1 METSSKT
8 KAYFSAIVYTF
19 IIGLSFLFVKM
30 ALSFTDPLNV
40 LAHRFSIAFLTLWF
54 VSLAGL
60 VKLSISKK
68 DILYILPISLFYPV
82 FFFSL
87 QVFGLVYISSS
98 EAGIIQAIV
107 PVFTMILASLFFKE
121 TSSSLQKAAL
131 LLSVFGVIYIFLMQ
145 GLNWES
151 ANFIGIVLIILS
163 AFSAAC
169 YNVMAKKIT
178 KKYRLTDITYVMTLI
193 GFLSFNILSVAE
205 HLMHNT
211 LGTYF
216 SPFSHFEFVVA
227 ILYLGI
233 LSSLLTSLLSNYT
246 LSKIAA
252 SKMSVFSN
260 LSILITVIA
269 GSVFLHENIEYYH
282 LIGGSM
288 IILGIIGINF
298 WGPRNSIKKD

>member
-1 METSSKT
+1 MENPNKT
-8 KAYFSAIVYTF
+8 KAYFSAIIYAF
-19 IIGLSFLFVKM
+19 IIGLSFLFVKI

-40 LAHRFSIAFLTLWF
+40 LAHRFSIAFLTLVF
-54 VSLAGL
+54 ASLTGW

-68 DILYILPISLFYPV
+68 DILYILPISLFYPT
-82 FFFSL
+82 FFFAF

-121 TSSSLQKAAL
+121 TSSALQKTAL
-131 LLSVFGVIYIFLMQ
+131 VLSVFGVIYIFLMQ

-151 ANFIGIVLIILS
+151 ANFIGIILIIFS
-163 AFSAAC
+163 AFSSAC
-169 YNVMAKKIT
+169 YNVMARKIT
-178 KKYRLTDITYVMTLI
+178 KSYKLIDITYVMTTI
-193 GFLSFNILSVAE
+193 GFVSFNILSVTE
-205 HLMHNT
+205 HFMHNT

-216 SPFSHFEFVVA
+216 SPFVNFEFVLAV
-227 ILYLGI
+227 LYLGI

-260 LSILITVIA
+260 LSTLITVIA

-282 LIGGSM
+282 IIGGAM

-298 WGPRNSIKKD
+298 LGSQNSINQD

>member
-1 METSSKT
+1 MDASSKT
-8 KAYFSAIVYTF
+8 KAYLSAIIYAF
-19 IIGLSFLFVKM
+19 IIGLSFLFVKI
-30 ALSFTDPLNV
+30 ALSSTDPLNV
-40 LAHRFSIAFLTLWF
+40 LAHRFSIAFLTLVF
-54 VSLAGL
+54 GSLAGL

-121 TSSSLQKAAL
+121 TSTSLQKVAL
-131 LLSVFGVIYIFLMQ
+131 VLSVFGVIYIFLMQ

-151 ANFIGIVLIILS
+151 ANFFGIVLIMLS

-211 LGTYF
+211 LDTYF
-216 SPFSHFEFVVA
+216 SPFVNFEFVVA

-298 WGPRNSIKKD
+298 LDPRNSIKQD

>member
-178 KKYRLTDITYVMTLI
+178 KKYNLIDITYVMTLI

-216 SPFSHFEFVVA
+216 SPFAHFEFVVA

>member
-1 METSSKT
+1 MKNNSKA
-8 KAYFSAIVYTF
+8 KAYFAAIIYAF

-40 LAHRFSIAFLTLWF
+40 LAHRFSIAFLTLLFASFFGW
-54 VSLAGL
+54 
-60 VKLSISKK
+60 VKLRISKK
-68 DILYILPISLFYPV
+68 DILYILPISLFYPA
-82 FFFSL
+82 FFFAF

-107 PVFTMILASLFFKE
+107 PVFTMILASLFLKE
-121 TSSSLQKAAL
+121 TSSLLQKAAL
-131 LLSVFGVIYIFLMQ
+131 ILSVLGVIYVFLMQ

-178 KKYRLTDITYVMTLI
+178 KKYSLMDITYVMTLI
-193 GFLSFNILSVAE
+193 GFISFNILSVAE

-216 SPFSHFEFVVA
+216 SPFVNPEFVVA
-227 ILYLGI
+227 VLYLGI

-260 LSILITVIA
+260 LSTLITVIA
-269 GSVFLHENIEYYH
+269 GSVFLHENLEYYH
-282 LIGGSM
+282 IIGGSM

-298 WGPRNSIKKD
+298 LGPQNSVNQE